1 MGLPVTPE
9 TAIVLCGGRGT
20 RLGTDTEKPL
30 VEVCGRPMVDR
41 VCAALVASEIDRI
54 VAAVSPHALGTAAYL
69 RSDRSTGDVEL
80 IETPGNGYVED
91 LGFVL
96 DRVGTPV
103 VTVAADLPLLTG
115 SIVDSVLDS
124 IDSTRSTTVCVPV
137 ETKRSLGVSV
147 DTSFT
152 PEGFDRSVVPSG
164 LNVVAASGDA
174 IVIQRGRALAVNV
187 NRKRDLQI
195 ANVWCHR

>member
-1 MGLPVTPE
+1 MIPE

-41 VCAALVASEIDRI
+41 VCAALATSEIHHV
-54 VAAVSPHALGTAAYL
+54 VAAVSPNAPETAEYL
-69 RSDRSTGDVEL
+69 RSDRSDRSTGDVEL
-80 IETPGNGYVED
+80 IETPGNGYIED

-115 SIVDSVLDS
+115 SIVDSVLNS
-124 IDSTRSTTVCVPV
+124 IESKTSTTVCVPV
-137 ETKRSLGVSV
+137 EAKRSLGVSV

-152 PEGFDRSVVPSG
+152 PEGFDRPLAPSG
-164 LNVVAASGDA
+164 LNVVAESGEK
-174 IVIQRGRALAVNV
+174 IVVRRDRALAVNV
-187 NRKRDLQI
+187 NRPGDLQI
-195 ANVWCHR
+195 ANVWCQR

>member
-1 MGLPVTPE
+1 MSLT

-30 VEVCGRPMVDR
+30 VEVCGRSMVDR
-41 VCAALVASEIDRI
+41 VCAALAASEIDRI
-54 VAAVSPHALGTAAYL
+54 VAAVSPHTPETAAYL
-69 RSDRSTGDVEL
+69 RSGRSTGDVEL

-91 LGFVL
+91 LGVVL

-103 VTVAADLPLLTG
+103 LTVAADLPLLTG
-115 SIVDSVLDS
+115 SIVDSVLDLIES
-124 IDSTRSTTVCVPV
+124 ETSTTVCVPV

-152 PEGFDRSVVPSG
+152 PEEYDRPLAPSG
-164 LNVVAASGDA
+164 LNVVAESGEA
-174 IVIQRGRALAVNV
+174 IVVRRDRALAVNV
-187 NRKRDLQI
+187 NRPRDLQI
-195 ANVWCHR
+195 VNVWCQD